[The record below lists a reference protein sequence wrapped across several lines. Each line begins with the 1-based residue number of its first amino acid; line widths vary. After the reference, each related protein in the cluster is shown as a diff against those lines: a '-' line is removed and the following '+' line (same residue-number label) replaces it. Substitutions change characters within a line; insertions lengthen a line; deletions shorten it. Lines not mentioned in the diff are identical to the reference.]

1 MESKTN
7 EKHNTRDLII
17 KLVLIVIIIILL
29 IHNCVLLDK
38 NKKYQNNPV
47 PNGNVDIIDI
57 KCNDNKCVKPTPT
70 IKPNVD
76 GKDKPVEPKEI
87 ISLSFASDSVSVRK
101 GHLLKL
107 NVIVKPTSLSKEKLT
122 WVSSDESIATVDE
135 NGVIAGLNIGT
146 TTITVTS
153 ANDKVATIIVNVV
166 KDIVNVDSITLNP
179 TSAELK
185 VGETTQIVATISP
198 ENATERDIIWESS
211 DEEIATVDS
220 NGIITGKSVGTVT
233 ITAKTPDGKVVATST
248 VTVKPIPVERIE
260 LSPNSITMNVGDTT
274 QITATITPD
283 NATDKE
289 LIWESSDD
297 EIATVD
303 STGKVTGNKIGTVTI
318 TAKSKDGTVVA
329 SVTVTVD
336 NDQEDDS
343 FKVYDEDKTP
353 VNWNGA
359 TDLKIFTKSIY
370 NVDGIIAPESENTY
384 EFIVKNST
392 AYNIKYE
399 IKFNETNFYGI
410 NMKYKLK
417 KNDVYI
423 IDHYVTADELHITDQ
438 LLSTDSKDV
447 YYLEWKWISS
457 SNDNSIGTN
466 PNANYGLQI
475 EVNAESIN

>member
-1 MESKTN
+1 MKSKSKEDN
-7 EKHNTRDLII
+7 NTRDLII
-17 KLVLIVIIIILL
+17 KIVLIVIIILLL
-29 IHNCVLLDK
+29 IHNCVLQK
-38 NKKYQNNPV
+38 ENNKYQNNPA

-70 IKPNVD
+70 PKPSD
-76 GKDKPVEPKEI
+76 GEKDKPSEPKEI
-87 ISLSFASDSVSVRK
+87 ISLSFSSNSVSVRK

-122 WVSSDESIATVDE
+122 WTSSDESIASVDE
-135 NGVIAGLNIGT
+135 NGVVIGVNLGT
-146 TTITVTS
+146 ATITVTS
-153 ANDKVATIIVNVV
+153 DNGKVATIIVNVV

-179 TSAELK
+179 TNTELK
-185 VGETTQIVATISP
+185 VGETTQIVATINP

-211 DEEIATVDS
+211 DPEIANVDS
-220 NGIITGKSVGTVT
+220 EGRITGKSVGTVT
-233 ITAKTPDGKVVATST
+233 ITAKTPDGKVVASGT
-248 VTVKPIPVERIE
+248 VTVKPIPVESIE
-260 LSPNSITMNVGDTT
+260 LSPNSITMKVGDTT
-274 QITATITPD
+274 QITATILPE

-289 LIWESSDD
+289 LIWESSDP

-303 STGKVTGNKIGTVTI
+303 SNGNVTGKKIGSVTI
-318 TAKSKDGTVVA
+318 TAKSKDGNVVA
-329 SVTVTVD
+329 SITVTVD
-336 NDQEDDS
+336 NDVDDDS

-359 TDLKIFTKSIY
+359 TDLHIFTKSIY
-370 NVDGIIAPESENTY
+370 NVDGVIAPESENTY

-392 AYNIKYE
+392 VYNIKYE
-399 IKFNETNFYGI
+399 IKFNETNFYDI

-417 KNDVYI
+417 KNGVYI
-423 IDHYVTADELHITDQ
+423 IDHYVTAEELHITDQ
-438 LLSTDSKDV
+438 MLSTDSKDV
-447 YYLEWKWISS
+447 YHLEWKWISS